1 MICLHKVLLLP
12 FLTLPSVFGHGF
24 VWKVGIDATQTLIGN
39 VPNAR
44 PTGSIVRQ
52 INSVDP
58 VKGADNPYVNCG
70 NDAQLAEDIV
80 DVNPGDDMSFL
91 WTGGDLSRWPHNIGP
106 MLTYMTACPDSD
118 CSTFNSSKA
127 KWFKIAQV
135 GRIPN
140 DSQGT
145 WYQNFLFSAD
155 GVPANVTLPTNIAPG
170 PYLIRHEIIALH
182 LADSLGGAEFY
193 PSCSQIRVG
202 GSGTGVPTDDDL
214 VTLPGAYS
222 DTDPGI
228 LVPDVFNVDP
238 VPPYTFPG
246 PAIASFV
253 TASSSGSSSGSG
265 SHSPSATRSRSASP
279 TATAPASSSPS
290 SNPKTC
296 KLKRASSSTLSRR
309 TTEPPRP
316 RHLSRIM
323 RDLALSFKHTAH

>member
-1 MICLHKVLLLP
+1 MICLRRVLLLP
-12 FLTLPSVFGHGF
+12 LLALPSVLGHGF

-39 VPNAR
+39 VPNAK

-80 DVNPGDDMSFL
+80 DVNPGDNMSFL
-91 WTGGDLSRWPHNIGP
+91 WAGGDLSRWPHNIGP

-118 CSTFNSSKA
+118 CSTFNSSNA

-145 WYQNFLFSAD
+145 WFQNFLFTAD
-155 GVPANVTLPTNIAPG
+155 GVPANVTLPHQHRPRTVPHPPRNNCA
-170 PYLIRHEIIALH
+170 
-182 LADSLGGAEFY
+182 S
-193 PSCSQIRVG
+193 PSDRSR
-202 GSGTGVPTDDDL
+202 GTGVPTDDDL

-238 VPPYTFPG
+238 VPAYTFPG

-265 SHSPSATRSRSASP
+265 SRSGSPSATGSRSSSP
-279 TATAPASSSPS
+279 SATAPASSSPTS
-290 SNPKTC
+290 SPKTC
-296 KLKRASSSTLSRR
+296 KLKRASTSTLSKRA
-309 TTEPPRP
+309 TEAPRP

-323 RDLALSFKHTAH
+323 RDLMLSFKHTAH